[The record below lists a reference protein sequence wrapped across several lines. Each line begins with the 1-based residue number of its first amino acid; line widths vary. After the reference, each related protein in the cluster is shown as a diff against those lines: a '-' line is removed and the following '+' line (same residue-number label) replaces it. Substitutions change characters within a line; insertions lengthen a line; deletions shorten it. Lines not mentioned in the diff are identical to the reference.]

1 MGHHRC
7 ESMILGSMTFC
18 LARAG
23 LWPLPEATDVEES
36 VVELYTKSVNLV
48 IHDIGRPS
56 PKSAEDHSQCNPIRF
71 LMDNIKSIIDNI
83 PDPVTEVHATH
94 LETRAR
100 QLST

>member
-18 LARAG
+18 LARSG
-23 LWPLPEATDVEES
+23 LWPLPEAAEVEES
-36 VVELYTKSVNLV
+36 VVELYTKLVNLV

-56 PKSAEDHSQCNPIRF
+56 PKSGEDHSKCNPMQH
-71 LMDNIKSIIDNI
+71 LMENIKRIIDNI
-83 PDPVTEVHATH
+83 ADPVTDYHWTH

-100 QLST
+100 QLSA